1 MASAAV
7 MAITKRSIS
16 GSEKSV
22 PAKDQQ
28 SKRLRHAAIVPSYG
42 ALCCVCAP
50 SRPGSLRRA
59 SQLKTDKPL
68 ERLDTFASRAKLL
81 GGPDGGNGALQCR
94 PMEDATVTGAPPMQK
109 RREYT
114 SFSALL
120 RLLPQPIRH
129 QFARLERQRFRGKRN
144 YLLISTQKS
153 RSWSPETRY
162 TEFRRVLSRA
172 ARPLPWIK
180 PLFSELLPRLP

>member
-68 ERLDTFASRAKLL
+68 ERLDTFAS
-81 GGPDGGNGALQCR
+81 
-94 PMEDATVTGAPPMQK
+94 
-109 RREYT
+109 
-114 SFSALL
+114 
-120 RLLPQPIRH
+120 H
-129 QFARLERQRFRGKRN
+129 

-180 PLFSELLPRLP
+180 PLFSELLPR